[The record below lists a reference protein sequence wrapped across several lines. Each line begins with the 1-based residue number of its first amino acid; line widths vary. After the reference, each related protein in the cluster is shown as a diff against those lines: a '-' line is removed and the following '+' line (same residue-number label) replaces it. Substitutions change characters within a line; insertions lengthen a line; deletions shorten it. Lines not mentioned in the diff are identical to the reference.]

1 MSLDYGEPT
10 AGEDFVIGVLLRL
23 GIAVG
28 PESDEE
34 TALPRF
40 VVTQLPGTDNRY
52 MSQPIISVHTLAST
66 RAEADQWA
74 RKAHKELIS
83 LTPGDQVTLADGTTV
98 PGAWVCPKSGLPA
111 YANYR
116 DPFIKRYNARY
127 QPELRYLPTK

>member
-10 AGEDFVIGVLLRL
+10 PSEDFVIGALIPL

-40 VVTQLPGTDNRY
+40 VVTALPGHSNKHFDY
-52 MSQPIISVHTLAST
+52 PIVSVHTLAST
-66 RAEADQWA
+66 RDEADQWA
-74 RKAHKELIS
+74 RKGHKVLES
-83 LTPGDQVTLADGTTV
+83 MTPGDKVTLADGTVV
-98 PGAWVCPKSGLPA
+98 PGAKCCPQGRPA

-116 DPFIKRYNARY
+116 DPSIKRYSCRY
-127 QPELRYLPTK
+127 KPELRYLPTK

>member
-1 MSLDYGEPT
+1 MSLDYGAPT
-10 AGEDFVIGVLLRL
+10 PAEDFIIGALIPL

-40 VVTQLPGTDNRY
+40 VVTALPGTDNRFIDC
-52 MSQPIISVHTLAST
+52 PIVSVHTMAAT
-66 RAEADQWA
+66 RDEADKWS
-74 RKAHKELIS
+74 RKAHKLLIS
-83 LTPGDQVTLADGTTV
+83 LTPGDQITLADGTPV
-98 PGAWVCPKSGLPA
+98 PGAWVCPKQSPS

-116 DPFIKRYNARY
+116 DPFIKRYSARY